1 MSEISDEELKKLF
14 KELEALDEV
23 PRDVAAR
30 LDATVEKLAAEEK
43 SKKSSRLTTASW
55 ALAAGF
61 TLVFGLGVVLNL
73 DSSPIA
79 QTNTSSTSKPSE
91 GNEDDV
97 LTSSRD
103 EPAQTNNPV
112 PQYSSGIDYSKKVST
127 KDLPF
132 APTVDYG
139 SIDQLPTSIRTCID
153 SLELEESASLIDL
166 ARYKNQSVTAVWS
179 ALTSKSWQ
187 VLIISDTCEG
197 IEKVF
202 VSESTR

>member
-1 MSEISDEELKKLF
+1 MSENSDEELRKLL
-14 KELEALDEV
+14 KELGALDEV

-30 LDATVEKLAAEEK
+30 LDATVEKLAAAEK
-43 SKKSSRLTTASW
+43 SKKSSRLTTTSW

-73 DSSPIA
+73 DSSPIS

-97 LTSSRD
+97 LTSTG
-103 EPAQTNNPV
+103 EVPTQTSNSV
-112 PQYSSGIDYSKKVST
+112 PQYSSGIDYSEEVST

-132 APTVDYG
+132 TPTIDYG
-139 SIDQLPTSIRTCID
+139 SIEQLPTNIRSCID
-153 SLELEESASLIDL
+153 SLELEDAVSLVDL
-166 ARYKNQSVTAVWS
+166 AKYKNQNVTAVWS

-187 VLIISDTCEG
+187 VLVISDSCEG
-197 IEKVF
+197 IDEVF
-202 VSESTR
+202 VGE

>member
-23 PRDVAAR
+23 PRDVATR
-30 LDATVEKLAAEEK
+30 LDATVQKLAAAEK
-43 SKKSSRLTTASW
+43 NKKSSRLTTTSW

-73 DSSPIA
+73 DSSPIS

-97 LTSSRD
+97 LTSTGD

-112 PQYSSGIDYSKKVST
+112 PQYSSGIDYSKELST
-127 KDLPF
+127 KDFPF
-132 APTVDYG
+132 TPSVDYG
-139 SIDQLPTSIRTCID
+139 SIEQLPTNIRSCID
-153 SLELEESASLIDL
+153 SLGLEESASLIDL
-166 ARYKNQSVTAVWS
+166 AKYKNQSVTAVWS
-179 ALTSKSWQ
+179 AITSKSWQ
-187 VLIISDTCEG
+187 VFIISDTCEG
-197 IEKVF
+197 IDEVF
-202 VSESTR
+202 VSE